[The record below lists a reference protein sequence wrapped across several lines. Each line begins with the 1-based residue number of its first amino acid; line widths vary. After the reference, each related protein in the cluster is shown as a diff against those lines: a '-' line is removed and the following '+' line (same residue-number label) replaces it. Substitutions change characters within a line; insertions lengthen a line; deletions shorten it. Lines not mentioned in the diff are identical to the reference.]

1 MLDATNMIQAATF
14 RATDPA
20 QAIYRGLLATFSDA
34 QLAKIEEELGTFSRT
49 GLIPMALEELL
60 SAGAEV
66 PAAA

>member
-20 QAIYRGLLATFSDA
+20 QAIYRGLLSTFTDA
-34 QLAKIEEELGTFSRT
+34 ELAKIEEELGTFSRT
-49 GLIPMALEELL
+49 GLIPLALEELL
-60 SAGAEV
+60 TAGSDV

>member
-20 QAIYRGLLATFSDA
+20 QAIYRGLLASFTDE
-34 QLAKIEEELGTFSRT
+34 QLAQIEEELGTFSRT
-49 GLIPMALEELL
+49 GLVPTALEDLL
-60 SAGAEV
+60 NAGAEV